1 MMILMKFDEKYA
13 SCNDMYCYLVFTVEL
28 LQRAMLKKA
37 KQFMVTQK
45 RIKRAIG
52 NIKQKIEKGNTYI

>member
-1 MMILMKFDEKYA
+1 MMILMKFDGKYA

-28 LQRAMLKKA
+28 ESYVEESQTIYGYK
-37 KQFMVTQK
+37 TQ

-52 NIKQKIEKGNTYI
+52 NIK